1 MNEKNATARLEI
13 NEGTFLLIAAV
24 LAGERKVESVPSEDV
39 SAALVTALS
48 ILMDRGVMR
57 PAGVKGEEE

>member
-13 NEGTFLLIAAV
+13 NEGAFMLIAAV
-24 LAGERKVESVPSEDV
+24 LAGERKVESVPMEDV

-57 PAGVKGEEE
+57 PAGVKGEDE

>member
-24 LAGERKVESVPSEDV
+24 LAGERKVNSVPSEDV

-57 PAGVKGEEE
+57 PAGVKGEDE

>member
-13 NEGTFLLIAAV
+13 NEGTFMLIAAV

-39 SAALVTALS
+39 SAALVTAIS
-48 ILMDRGVMR
+48 ILRDRGLMR
-57 PAGVKGEEE
+57 PAGMKGEDE